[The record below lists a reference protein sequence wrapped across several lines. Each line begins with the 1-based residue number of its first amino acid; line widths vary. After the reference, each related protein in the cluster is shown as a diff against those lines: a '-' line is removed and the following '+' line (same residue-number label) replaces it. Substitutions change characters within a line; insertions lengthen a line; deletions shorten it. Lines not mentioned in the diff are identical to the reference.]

1 MTPTVAAQS
10 VKRVLNSTEP
20 RSFDPHRAMTG
31 GMRKTKI
38 VSTIGPT
45 SNTKDVFF
53 KLADCGINVVRL
65 NMSHGDHNS
74 HMDVVKLVR
83 EYNAVRD
90 NNLAIM
96 LDTKGPE
103 IRSGDVVKPLQL
115 ETGDTLIF
123 TIDEASAGGGD
134 NRVSVNYDGF
144 ISDCSVSDIV
154 LVDGGLL
161 SMEVK
166 EISGS
171 DLICTVIDGG
181 SMGSRRHLNVR
192 GKSAN
197 LPAITEKDWDDIKF
211 GIQAGVDYFALSFVR
226 DADVIHELRRYLIE
240 EAGQDEDSR
249 IQILA
254 KIESADS
261 VNHLEEILDAVDGA
275 MVARGDLGAELPVEE
290 VPYWQNRIVQG
301 CRARG
306 KPCIVATNMLESMI
320 QHPAPTRAEVTDI
333 AVAVRE
339 GTDAVMLSGETAYGN
354 FPLKSVELMSTVCCQ
369 TEQAMQQETNV
380 DIEPLSLLL
389 GSSPSPGFSPKRKLI
404 GSGSTRQVAAD
415 KLSEVIAF
423 HAADMSD
430 TLQCPLVVFS
440 RHGTMPKLLSNVRP
454 DSMIFCFTDSKSVQ
468 RRLALYHSIMCF
480 HIEFLEEAEDTYDLA
495 VTMLRER
502 GYVDENQALVVV
514 QGGQDPIWK
523 TRSPYAAQIRR
534 VS

>member
-1 MTPTVAAQS
+1 MSTMGPKRCMGQMSRQARHSVQRYSWFESSPSFRGDGKVKVPLGSSMVVLRSQNCRGIKPTATAQS
-10 VKRVLNSTEP
+10 TGKALYTTTEP
-20 RSFDPHRAMTG
+20 TSVRPPHKAMTS
-31 GMRKTKI
+31 MRKTKI

-53 KLADCGINVVRL
+53 KLSDGGINVVRL

-74 HMDVVKLVR
+74 HMEVVKLVR

-103 IRSGDVVKPLQL
+103 IRSGDVIKPLQL

-123 TIDEASAGGGD
+123 TIDEASAGGGY

-144 ISDCSVSDIV
+144 ISDCSVGDIV

-166 EISGS
+166 EISGG
-171 DLICTVIDGG
+171 DLICAVIDGG

-226 DADVIHELRRYLIE
+226 DADVIHELRKYLIE
-240 EAGQDEDSR
+240 EAGQDEDHR

-306 KPCIVATNMLESMI
+306 KPCIVATNM
-320 QHPAPTRAEVTDI
+320 
-333 AVAVRE
+333 
-339 GTDAVMLSGETAYGN
+339 
-354 FPLKSVELMSTVCCQ
+354 
-369 TEQAMQQETNV
+369 
-380 DIEPLSLLL
+380 
-389 GSSPSPGFSPKRKLI
+389 
-404 GSGSTRQVAAD
+404 
-415 KLSEVIAF
+415 
-423 HAADMSD
+423 
-430 TLQCPLVVFS
+430 
-440 RHGTMPKLLSNVRP
+440 
-454 DSMIFCFTDSKSVQ
+454 
-468 RRLALYHSIMCF
+468 
-480 HIEFLEEAEDTYDLA
+480 
-495 VTMLRER
+495 
-502 GYVDENQALVVV
+502 YV
-514 QGGQDPIWK
+514 
-523 TRSPYAAQIRR
+523 
-534 VS
+534 

>member
-171 DLICTVIDGG
+171 DLICSVIDGG

-306 KPCIVATNMLESMI
+306 KPCIVATNMYVSIVHQYDE
-320 QHPAPTRAEVTDI
+320 
-333 AVAVRE
+333 
-339 GTDAVMLSGETAYGN
+339 
-354 FPLKSVELMSTVCCQ
+354 
-369 TEQAMQQETNV
+369 
-380 DIEPLSLLL
+380 
-389 GSSPSPGFSPKRKLI
+389 
-404 GSGSTRQVAAD
+404 
-415 KLSEVIAF
+415 
-423 HAADMSD
+423 
-430 TLQCPLVVFS
+430 
-440 RHGTMPKLLSNVRP
+440 
-454 DSMIFCFTDSKSVQ
+454 
-468 RRLALYHSIMCF
+468 LALDYMLTNSM
-480 HIEFLEEAEDTYDLA
+480 Y
-495 VTMLRER
+495 TM
-502 GYVDENQALVVV
+502 QA
-514 QGGQDPIWK
+514 
-523 TRSPYAAQIRR
+523 
-534 VS
+534 